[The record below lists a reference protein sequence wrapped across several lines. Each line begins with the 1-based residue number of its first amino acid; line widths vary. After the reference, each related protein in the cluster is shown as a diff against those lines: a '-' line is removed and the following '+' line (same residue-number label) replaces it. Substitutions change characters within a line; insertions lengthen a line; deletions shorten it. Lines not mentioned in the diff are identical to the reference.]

1 MAYISAEDTKLIRK
15 ALKEKFP
22 KVKFA
27 VRKDGHLALNVVIK
41 SAPMEIEFSAN
52 EGYKDVNH
60 YHLHRYPETEASFY
74 KEVLNIMNT
83 AGTRE
88 NFDESDSMTDYFHVG
103 YYIHLS
109 VGEWDKP
116 FVNES

>member
-15 ALKEKFP
+15 ALKAKFP

-27 VRKDGHLALNVVIK
+27 VRKNHFTELRVVIK
-41 SAPMEIEFSAN
+41 SAPIKIEVGP
-52 EGYKDVNH
+52 EGTKDVNQ
-60 YHLHRYPETEASFY
+60 YHLHRYPENEAKFY
-74 KEVLNIMNT
+74 EEVLHIMNT

-103 YYIHLS
+103 YYISLS
-109 VGEWDKP
+109 VGEWNKP
-116 FVNES
+116 FVQA